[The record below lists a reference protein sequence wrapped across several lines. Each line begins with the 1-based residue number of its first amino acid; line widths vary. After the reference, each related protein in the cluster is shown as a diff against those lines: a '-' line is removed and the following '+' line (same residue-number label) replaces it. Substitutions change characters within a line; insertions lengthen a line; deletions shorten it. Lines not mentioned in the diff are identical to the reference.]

1 MTRALYRAGRPDV
14 PLLDG
19 NAMPRGSSPA
29 AKQGRELIGALLT
42 DPASQARVHRPLYAT
57 HEEYDQ
63 LVAERMRTM
72 TLAERIDL
80 EIRLTERFNRSHTY
94 DYDPLKY

>member
-1 MTRALYRAGRPDV
+1 VIRALYRPGRSDV
-14 PLLDG
+14 SPADG
-19 NAMPRGSSPA
+19 NAMPRGASPA
-29 AKQGRELIGALLT
+29 AKQGRELIGELLT
-42 DPASQARVHRPLYAT
+42 DPTSDARVHRPFHAT

-72 TLAERIDL
+72 TLCERIDL